1 MDIFRLIG
9 QIAVGVG
16 ALGVLWVLYHIVRGV
31 ILACDFVIWQ
41 FYMTKQRKPDLKFDV
56 RLFLRGVGKN
66 WVDMIAKCM
75 AGLNIF
81 SVSGKRCRK
90 NIWPLTSCTTSAPCG

>member
-31 ILACDFVIWQ
+31 ILACDFVVWQ

-66 WVDMIAKCM
+66 WVDMIGYTPESFTCQI
-75 AGLNIF
+75 GS
-81 SVSGKRCRK
+81 SVWQGFGSWRK
-90 NIWPLTSCTTSAPCG
+90 